1 MCKETKTRSSLCE
14 NVTQVLKQF
23 QCLLGSDKGR
33 PSKEVSDSMI
43 IWRLEIS
50 RDILGAVIQ
59 SFLGAERVVGSGFSV
74 GPGIAGNVSNDDGAT
89 VGRAG
94 QRLNINH

>member
-33 PSKEVSDSMI
+33 PSEEVFDGMKT
-43 IWRLEIS
+43 WRLEIS
-50 RDILGAVIQ
+50 RDM
-59 SFLGAERVVGSGFSV
+59 
-74 GPGIAGNVSNDDGAT
+74 
-89 VGRAG
+89 
-94 QRLNINH
+94 